1 MKFKKLLSLSASFI
15 VPIVLVGGLVTTGI
29 DKDTGSKAQKASVP
43 TNVMPKQNLRL
54 KTDTIV
60 LTDENFKKV
69 FEHAAAAYFVP
80 NSNTIYVNIFV
91 ADTDNDHIRK
101 TVEMN
106 NQGRLLVVRH
116 EMEHAKKAH
125 ITNDNKNRLGWH
137 RARVAVV
144 DELMA
149 RGGEF
154 IEALE
159 YHIEN
164 GVRYP
169 INRGGFV
176 YRVDSLIMAR
186 HNEMTGGLGA
196 FLPVDFQDRQIADI
210 IINNATDRYLQVQ
223 KNHFYTKRIKNE
235 LNCIKRKK
243 YVPNESC
250 EIVPCLFNYLPEIDQ
265 WGAMWTYDVKA
276 QWTVTGKKKVDL
288 WNAASQSTR
297 ERTIAKIDSV
307 VRQCFTPGQMLIK
320 STFSKTH

>member
-1 MKFKKLLSLSASFI
+1 MKFKKLLSLSASFV
-15 VPIVLVGGLVTTGI
+15 VPIVFVGALVAAGI

-43 TNVMPKQNLRL
+43 TNVIPKQKL
-54 KTDTIV
+54 KIKNDTIV
-60 LTDENFKKV
+60 LTDESFKKV

-91 ADTDNDHIRK
+91 ADTDNERIRK
-101 TVEMN
+101 TVELN
-106 NQGRLLVVRH
+106 NQGRPLVVRH

-169 INRGGFV
+169 INRGGFI
-176 YRVDSLIMAR
+176 YRVDSLVMAR
-186 HNEMTGGLGA
+186 HNEMTGGMGT

-210 IINNATDRYLQVQ
+210 IINNASSVR
-223 KNHFYTKRIKNE
+223 N
-235 LNCIKRKK
+235 
-243 YVPNESC
+243 
-250 EIVPCLFNYLPEIDQ
+250 
-265 WGAMWTYDVKA
+265 TYPTRVVK
-276 QWTVTGKKKVDL
+276 
-288 WNAASQSTR
+288 
-297 ERTIAKIDSV
+297 
-307 VRQCFTPGQMLIK
+307 
-320 STFSKTH
+320 

>member
-29 DKDTGSKAQKASVP
+29 DKDTGSSAQKANVS
-43 TNVMPKQNLRL
+43 TNVMPKQNLRI

-106 NQGRLLVVRH
+106 NQGRTLVVRH

-176 YRVDSLIMAR
+176 YRVDSLVMAR
-186 HNEMTGGLGA
+186 HNEMTGGAG
-196 FLPVDFQDRQIADI
+196 
-210 IINNATDRYLQVQ
+210 
-223 KNHFYTKRIKNE
+223 
-235 LNCIKRKK
+235 
-243 YVPNESC
+243 
-250 EIVPCLFNYLPEIDQ
+250 
-265 WGAMWTYDVKA
+265 
-276 QWTVTGKKKVDL
+276 
-288 WNAASQSTR
+288 
-297 ERTIAKIDSV
+297 
-307 VRQCFTPGQMLIK
+307 CFFAG
-320 STFSKTH
+320 